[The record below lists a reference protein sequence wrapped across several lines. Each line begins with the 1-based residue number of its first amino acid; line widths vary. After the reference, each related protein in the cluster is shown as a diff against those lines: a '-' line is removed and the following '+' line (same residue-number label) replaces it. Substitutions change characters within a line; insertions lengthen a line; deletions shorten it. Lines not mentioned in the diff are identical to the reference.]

1 MDEQQT
7 LATYE
12 RIASLTGEM
21 LHAAEASDWDRLS
34 ALERDC
40 SALFA
45 PLIAEPDRKVP
56 RSLEYRQRKAEL
68 LRRILAEDAR
78 IRALVEPRLEEL
90 STLLGSTRRKQRL
103 DDAYRA
109 DR

>member
-12 RIASLTGEM
+12 RIACLTGQM
-21 LHAAEASDWDRLS
+21 LHAAEASQWDRLS
-34 ALERDC
+34 ALEQDC
-40 SALFA
+40 RALFA
-45 PLIAEPDRKVP
+45 PLIAEPDRELP

-68 LRRILAEDAR
+68 LRWILAEDAR

-90 STLLGSTRRKQRL
+90 STLLGATRRKQQL
-103 DDAYRA
+103 DHAYRA
-109 DR
+109 DG